1 MKRFE
6 CAGMKVLAGAIVLSM
21 FCAAS
26 AGAYDGQKCSAPGV
40 CWEAKP
46 GFPEKVAGSK
56 YDPKHDPKEIAKQG
70 NSEQAMEARNKQRAD
85 YFKKTGKF
93 IYDVDKIPKQ

>member
-1 MKRFE
+1 MKYHPGYR
-6 CAGMKVLAGAIVLSM
+6 GVLIGATLLVSA
-21 FCAAS
+21 AAS
-26 AGAYDGQKCSAPGV
+26 AYNGQNCSAPGV

-46 GFPEKVAGSK
+46 GFPAQIAGSK

-70 NSEQAMEARNKQRAD
+70 NSITQMEARNKQRVD

-93 IYDVDKIPKQ
+93 IYDVEKIPKE

>member
-1 MKRFE
+1 MKHSRMLSR
-6 CAGMKVLAGAIVLSM
+6 AGIAAAMVLVG
-21 FCAAS
+21 AS
-26 AGAYDGQKCSAPGV
+26 AGAYDGQNCSAPGV

-46 GFPEKVAGSK
+46 GYPAQIAGSK

-70 NSEQAMEARNKQRAD
+70 NSITQMEARNKMRVD

-93 IYDVDKIPKQ
+93 IYDVDKIPK

>member
-1 MKRFE
+1 MNHRWSFRGGLI
-6 CAGMKVLAGAIVLSM
+6 AVSLLVSVT
-21 FCAAS
+21 AS
-26 AGAYDGQKCSAPGV
+26 AYNGQNCSAPGV

-46 GFPEKVAGSK
+46 GFPAQIAGSK

-70 NSEQAMEARNKQRAD
+70 NSITQMEARNKLRVA

-93 IYDVDKIPKQ
+93 IYDVDKIPKE

>member
-1 MKRFE
+1 MKNRWHYR
-6 CAGMKVLAGAIVLSM
+6 GALISVSLLVSVT
-21 FCAAS
+21 AS
-26 AGAYDGQKCSAPGV
+26 AYNGQNCSAPGI

-46 GFPEKVAGSK
+46 GFPAQVAGSK

-70 NSEQAMEARNKQRAD
+70 NSITQMEARNKLRVA

-93 IYDVDKIPKQ
+93 IYDVDKIPKE